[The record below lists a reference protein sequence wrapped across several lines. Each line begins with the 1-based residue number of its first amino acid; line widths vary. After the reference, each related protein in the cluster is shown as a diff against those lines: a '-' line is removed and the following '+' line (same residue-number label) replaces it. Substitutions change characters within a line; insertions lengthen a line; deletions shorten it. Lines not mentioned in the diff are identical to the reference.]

1 MSETA
6 TNALAIASR
15 IIIQTMGLRP
25 SNDDFCSTVV
35 HRLFEKQDARSC
47 FIAVLGNDSNI
58 QVSGQYGFEK
68 GLFQKVVMNIWKPSG
83 ISDAIRTREI
93 QKVDSW
99 EHYRELYPANKVAGL
114 GGEGYIAIPFVG
126 TDNSVGA
133 IGITFHGPLSGILI
147 HDQVIELIQLAS
159 PFFTQLN
166 NSTPTV
172 SNDKQIDF
180 EKLNGQEGARLTDRE
195 LLILQLMAKGQTNQE
210 IGLEMHLSESSIR
223 SASVGLFRNL
233 GVHSRKDAVAAAR
246 HLGLLEPSIAALR
259 LAVST
264 PPPSDDGLGLL
275 KTVRSRQAS

>member
-1 MSETA
+1 MSDSA
-6 TNALAIASR
+6 SNALAIASR
-15 IIIQTMGLRP
+15 IIIQTMGSRP
-25 SNDDFCSTVV
+25 SNDDFCATVV
-35 HRLFEKQDARSC
+35 HRLFEEQDARSC
-47 FIAVLGNDSNI
+47 FIAVLCNDSNI

-133 IGITFHGPLSGILI
+133 IGITFHAPLSGILI

-166 NSTPTV
+166 DAGQGKTV
-172 SNDKQIDF
+172 NKPINFDKLQGQPD
-180 EKLNGQEGARLTDRE
+180 LNVSEREERILRLMSEGH
-195 LLILQLMAKGQTNQE
+195 TNQE
-210 IGLEMHLSESSIR
+210 IGLSMHLSTSTIR
-223 SASVGLFRNL
+223 SATVALFRTL

-246 HLGLLEPSIAALR
+246 HLGLLETSEAA
-259 LAVST
+259 
-264 PPPSDDGLGLL
+264 
-275 KTVRSRQAS
+275 